1 MGGYFTPTTGNVIS
15 TTEHNTY
22 VRDQTVNQFASSA
35 ARASAITSPSEGM
48 ISYLADTNSFEY
60 YTGSAWERFELRPRT
75 AVVRRTTTQSISNT
89 TLTPVSFTSEVV
101 DNASMI
107 AVTSDTITLST
118 AGVWLITGGAIFAL
132 SGGGDR
138 IAYIEHAGAEI
149 EGGGNTL
156 TNSAANTIRSSVA
169 CCVLAA
175 ASDTVKL
182 VVYQS
187 TGGALNINSARL
199 ACMLLS
205 KV

>member
-1 MGGYFTPTTGNVIS
+1 MGGYFTPTTGTTIS
-15 TTEHNTY
+15 TTDHNTY

-35 ARASAITSPSEGM
+35 ARASAISSPSEGM
-48 ISYLADTNSFEY
+48 ITYLADTNSFEY
-60 YTGSAWERFELRPRT
+60 YTGAAWERFELRPRT
-75 AVVRRTTTQSISNT
+75 TIVRRTTNQSINNT
-89 TLTPVSFTSEVV
+89 TLTPISFTSETV

-118 AGVWLITGGAIFAL
+118 AGVWLISGGLIWAL

-138 IAYIEHAGAEI
+138 LTYIEHAGAEI

-156 TNSAANTIRSSVA
+156 TNSAANTIRTSVT
-169 CCVLAA
+169 CMVLAA

-182 VVYQS
+182 VGYQS
-187 TGGALNINSARL
+187 TGGALNVASARL
-199 ACMLLS
+199 GCMLLS